1 VTIDTDSLARLA
13 LFADLT
19 GPQLEALA
27 HAVDEERHARGE
39 RVLREGFSGSA
50 FYVIL
55 AGEAAVQIDGQER
68 ARLGAGEFF
77 GDVSILTGEP
87 VGADVVVTSEEL
99 RCGVLPGRELKPLLL
114 SYPQLALRMLEFT
127 ARRLRNANRWSG

>member
-1 VTIDTDSLARLA
+1 MIDTDSLARLA

-19 GPQLEALA
+19 APQLEALA
-27 HAVDEERHARGE
+27 HSVDEERHARGE
-39 RVLREGFSGSA
+39 RVLRQGFSGGA

-55 AGEAAVQIDGQER
+55 AGEAAVRIDGQER
-68 ARLGAGEFF
+68 ARLAAGDFF

-99 RCGVLPGRELKPLLL
+99 RCGVLAGPELKPLLL
-114 SYPQLALRMLEFT
+114 AYPQVALRMLEFS
-127 ARRLRNANRWSG
+127 ARRLRNANRWAG